1 MIFPQ
6 QYLCL
11 VYADFLFVCQYQ
23 HIANLGAKILVVGKQ
38 GIDKN
43 EGFYGCEIDADKQE
57 PNTAETYIHT
67 GTGLPEWSAL
77 AVKEKEEAEESK
89 EYIREAMKKVRRDLN
104 ARSGRNQRN
113 NRNGSI
119 VRLGSESPVRDG

>member
-1 MIFPQ
+1 MRLHFVDDQWIIFPQ

-11 VYADFLFVCQYQ
+11 VHADFLFVCQYQ

-43 EGFYGCEIDADKQE
+43 EGFHGCEIDADKQE

-67 GTGLPEWSAL
+67 GTGLPERSAL
-77 AVKEKEEAEESK
+77 AVKGKKEVEESK
-89 EYIREAMKKVRRDLN
+89 DDVVTFYGRACGSRRLIFQADTQPGMFVGKI
-104 ARSGRNQRN
+104 A
-113 NRNGSI
+113 
-119 VRLGSESPVRDG
+119 